1 MKILNFGSCNV
12 DFVYSLNHIVH
23 AGETETSDSMNIFP
37 GGKGLNQSVAM
48 ACAGADVYHAGC
60 IGADGEILSGL
71 LKENGV
77 DISYLKTVNERNG
90 HAIIQV
96 SEDGENCIFLYPGA
110 NNMITEEYIDSVLDN
125 FEKGDIIVLQ
135 NEINMV
141 DVIIKKAAEKQMC
154 IVLNPSPCN
163 KAIALFDL
171 SCISYLLLNEIEAE
185 TLSGC
190 KDAEKSL
197 EFFKK
202 NYPNMKVVLTLG
214 KNGCIYQDKSNKIHQ
229 SAFCVKTVDT
239 TAASD
244 TFTGYFTAKIAEG
257 IPCFEALKIASAA
270 SAISVS
276 RNGAAPSIPKIDE
289 VLVAM
294 ESMTEYVK

>member
-60 IGADGEILSGL
+60 IGADGEILSDL

-141 DVIIKKAAEKQMC
+141 DVIIKKAAEK
-154 IVLNPSPCN
+154 
-163 KAIALFDL
+163 
-171 SCISYLLLNEIEAE
+171 
-185 TLSGC
+185 
-190 KDAEKSL
+190 SL

-202 NYPNMKVVLTLG
+202 
-214 KNGCIYQDKSNKIHQ
+214 I
-229 SAFCVKTVDT
+229 
-239 TAASD
+239 
-244 TFTGYFTAKIAEG
+244 
-257 IPCFEALKIASAA
+257 IP
-270 SAISVS
+270 
-276 RNGAAPSIPKIDE
+276 
-289 VLVAM
+289 
-294 ESMTEYVK
+294 T